1 MGIPD
6 RIILTL
12 YTFLMAVV
20 AVLVT
25 LCSLD
30 VFPQRVIT
38 DFIGSITTPPIA

>member
-30 VFPQRVIT
+30 VFPQ
-38 DFIGSITTPPIA
+38 